1 MYFDLLIQGGQV
13 VNPGGQSGR
22 LDVGIRRNR
31 VAAIET
37 NIPAASAARVVD
49 ATGQIVTPGLI
60 DLHTHVYHNAT
71 FWGVHADPVA
81 ARSGVTTW
89 LDVGSAGAYNVL
101 GFREWVAQPSTA
113 RLYALL
119 NISSIGLTAMTGE
132 LANLSYCDVDLCVKL
147 IEQNPELLLGVKA
160 RIDRNTTSGQGIEP
174 LRRARQAADR
184 VHRPLMVHIGG
195 GPPTLSEVL
204 DFMRPGDILTHCFT
218 GHNMR
223 IIDDTGSLLDAAKR
237 AWDSGIILDIGHGA
251 GSFSFETAEKMIAA
265 GYKPDVISTDIH
277 QMSIHGPLYDMPTCL
292 SKFLA
297 LGLSVEDV
305 IDAATVHAAEA
316 MGLGDEIGTLRV
328 GALADVALFNVL
340 EGDFPF
346 YDVHMNQRNG
356 KRLLRNTLTIVN
368 GRELPRSVDGPTAP
382 WIELSESQR
391 NLAAW
396 GHSPEKLA
404 VTHCC

>member
-1 MYFDLLIQGGQV
+1 
-13 VNPGGQSGR
+13 
-22 LDVGIRRNR
+22 
-31 VAAIET
+31 
-37 NIPAASAARVVD
+37 
-49 ATGQIVTPGLI
+49 
-60 DLHTHVYHNAT
+60 
-71 FWGVHADPVA
+71 
-81 ARSGVTTW
+81 
-89 LDVGSAGAYNVL
+89 
-101 GFREWVAQPSTA
+101 
-113 RLYALL
+113 
-119 NISSIGLTAMTGE
+119 
-132 LANLSYCDVDLCVKL
+132 DLCVKL